1 MNNSKNINNPKKD
14 KLFQTFVNFGTVLLI
29 IIIVV
34 IIYKYFIAIDYQ
46 RLRLE
51 GYEDS
56 ESATETTI
64 APTIEPTIAPTI
76 APTIT
81 STSLT
86 TSGAT
91 IYEKSINKIYGNN
104 KRLICSMLPN
114 IYNNKNVCKIN
125 NESFVPYKFP
135 IHMIKLLDGTI
146 LAVFNDGR
154 LYKKDSMKS
163 TLWAGPITNSLP
175 QDNIPLRMITLST
188 NLNTLLG
195 VGFDNILYIKTPDSA
210 GNINL
215 TVPWKQVPNNSSI
228 IYVLFDNVTN
238 FLLSIDIN
246 GKLFTKTDFDIT
258 TNNQE
263 LVTKLDR
270 PVLRLYYDLNGYML
284 AIDNNFDMYQFT
296 ELNWKNT
303 PLNISRGANNSK
315 LQDVLYDN
323 DGKMYGLVFNSDSFM
338 VQIMKQ
344 SSVFYLSD
352 FIEINNLISS
362 DNTDFILSD
371 QDIIKYKIGSLY
383 DYIAVA
389 NANDSNDDDPNF
401 AYQKQ
406 LIENKAK
413 LLNFCANRNII
424 SSDNSD
430 NYELLA
436 NVDKNNDK
444 IKNLKNIINNLLNY
458 EPENMKIRQNNQ
470 IIAE

>member
-64 APTIEPTIAPTI
+64 APTIEPTIEPTI

-81 STSLT
+81 STSLI

>member
-64 APTIEPTIAPTI
+64 APTI

-81 STSLT
+81 STSLI

-303 PLNISRGANNSK
+303 PINISRGANNSK

>member
-1 MNNSKNINNPKKD
+1 
-14 KLFQTFVNFGTVLLI
+14 
-29 IIIVV
+29 
-34 IIYKYFIAIDYQ
+34 
-46 RLRLE
+46 
-51 GYEDS
+51 
-56 ESATETTI
+56 
-64 APTIEPTIAPTI
+64 
-76 APTIT
+76 
-81 STSLT
+81 
-86 TSGAT
+86 
-91 IYEKSINKIYGNN
+91 
-104 KRLICSMLPN
+104 
-114 IYNNKNVCKIN
+114 
-125 NESFVPYKFP
+125 
-135 IHMIKLLDGTI
+135 
-146 LAVFNDGR
+146 
-154 LYKKDSMKS
+154 
-163 TLWAGPITNSLP
+163 
-175 QDNIPLRMITLST
+175 
-188 NLNTLLG
+188 
-195 VGFDNILYIKTPDSA
+195 
-210 GNINL
+210 
-215 TVPWKQVPNNSSI
+215 
-228 IYVLFDNVTN
+228 
-238 FLLSIDIN
+238 
-246 GKLFTKTDFDIT
+246 
-258 TNNQE
+258 
-263 LVTKLDR
+263 
-270 PVLRLYYDLNGYML
+270 ML

>member
-64 APTIEPTIAPTI
+64 APTI

-81 STSLT
+81 STSLI

-114 IYNNKNVCKIN
+114 IYNNKNICKIN

-303 PLNISRGANNSK
+303 PINISRGANNSK